1 MTPYTDEMSDA
12 DRHALQLAIAD
23 AGLTAIGWALDA
35 AARDGV
41 AAFVADPVPYFA
53 RGLAHF
59 RIGLLGCAA
68 AQNWDHRQR
77 FFLVMYACAPVPLGG
92 DERFI
97 LNMAETVAAW
107 GADQLTRTQ
116 GPGFTPVHLATPDI
130 IATADKLQ
138 SAVANDLQAHD
149 SQGAGGCGHGR
160 GEKFATFRL
169 TMQDN

>member
-68 AQNWDHRQR
+68 SENWSHRQR

-97 LNMAETVAAW
+97 LNMAESAGEW
-107 GADQLTRTQ
+107 GAGEMARAQ
-116 GPGFTPVHLATPDI
+116 GPGFTLVHIATPAI

-138 SAVANDLQAHD
+138 SAVANDLQAHRD
-149 SQGAGGCGHGR
+149 QGAGSGGHGR